1 MSLTLEEVKH
11 IANLARLQLS
21 DEELQKYQHQL
32 SDILDYA
39 VMLQKIDTSNIPPTS
54 SMLIDRLE
62 LREDTP
68 STCLKAEELMANAP
82 QFEESQ
88 FRVPPVLE

>member
-11 IANLARLQLS
+11 IADLARLQLD

-39 VMLQKIDTSNIPPTS
+39 ARLQAINTAEIPPTS

-62 LREDTP
+62 LRDDIPMTGL
-68 STCLKAEELMANAP
+68 TINDLMTNAP